1 MIAGNRE
8 EKKVTLYVFLWFAG
22 FRWMGWFRSVSGEER
37 KTIAAMEVF
46 LSNVV
51 KIMILTR
58 YRKCKINL
66 NSKNES

>member
-37 KTIAAMEVF
+37 KPVAGMEVF
-46 LSNVV
+46 GTENAKQTWIIKTDR
-51 KIMILTR
+51 KIVR
-58 YRKCKINL
+58 NFKIH
-66 NSKNES
+66 

>member
-37 KTIAAMEVF
+37 KTVAGMEVF
-46 LSNVV
+46 HKVV
-51 KIMILTR
+51 KITILTR
-58 YRKCKINL
+58 YGKCKTNL
-66 NSKNES
+66 DYKNRS